1 MLIRWL
7 VSIFLGI
14 FLSLAVRAETPLP
27 DVGSSAT
34 QALSVAQENFLGDY
48 IMETLRVQNVLNL
61 DPALADY
68 IQTLGDRLV
77 SHSEDSKRRYH
88 FFIVNEPHVNA
99 FALPGAWVAVHSG
112 LFLQTRRESE
122 LAAVM
127 AHEVAH
133 VSQRHI
139 ARMFEKAKQMNIPS
153 IAAMVAAAALTVAVP
168 AVGSAALAGVMAG
181 QQQVQIDFTRH
192 NEEEADRIGID
203 TLAKSDFDVNS
214 MAGFF
219 GRMQELSRYN
229 DNQAV
234 PEFLRT
240 HPMSGSRMADAQNR
254 AGRYKNN
261 AVHES
266 ELYNFMK
273 ERLRV
278 LTTSAKEIQAYYSKA
293 KLDDPSVRY
302 GKAFMQLQL
311 RDPNAARETLAPLVN
326 PQMSPTV
333 AMLQATILTKTGNV
347 AQGLALAKATQETDP
362 ENKGMSLMLADL
374 YLENGNP
381 EAAKLLM
388 RHELLQDPDDPDFHE
403 RLAHAYQKLGDK
415 KLTYLAQG
423 DYSMSIHAYER
434 AMFQLKL
441 AEKTPPKT
449 NYYQSLIEAKI
460 KENEALMKKQQ
471 RLMKS
476 AGIKP

>member
-1 MLIRWL
+1 MLIRSII
-7 VSIFLGI
+7 SIFFGI

-34 QALSVAQENFLGDY
+34 QALSTSQENFLGDY
-48 IMETLRVQNVLNL
+48 IMETLRAQNALNL

-68 IQTLGDRLV
+68 IQSLGDRLV
-77 SHSEDSKRRYH
+77 SHSEDAKRRYH

-168 AVGSAALAGVMAG
+168 AVGTAALAGVMAG
-181 QQQVQIDFTRH
+181 QQQIQIDFTRH

-203 TLAKSDFDVNS
+203 TLAKSDFDVHS

-229 DNQAV
+229 DSQAV

-240 HPMSGSRMADAQNR
+240 HPMSANRMADAQNR
-254 AGRYKNN
+254 AGRYQNN

-278 LTTSAKEIQAYYSKA
+278 LTTSTNELQAYYAKA
-293 KLDDPSVRY
+293 KLDVPSLRY
-302 GKAFMQLQL
+302 GKALMLLQL
-311 RDPNAARETLAPLVN
+311 RDAQGARDVLAPLVN
-326 PQMSPTV
+326 PQMPPV
-333 AMLQATILTKTGNV
+333 IALLQATILTKTGDV
-347 AQGLALAKATQETDP
+347 AQGLALAKATQEKDP
-362 ENKGMSLMLADL
+362 ENKGMSLTLADL
-374 YLENGNP
+374 YLDNNNA
-381 EAAKLLM
+381 EAAKTLM
-388 RHELLQDPDDPDFHE
+388 RHELLLDPDDPDFHE
-403 RLAHAYQKLGDK
+403 RLARAYQKLGDK

-423 DYSMSIHAYER
+423 DYSMSIHLYER
-434 AMFQLKL
+434 AMFELKL

-449 NYYQSLIEAKI
+449 TYYQSLIKAKI
-460 KENEALMKKQQ
+460 KENEALMEKQNRLKKSTGV
-471 RLMKS
+471 K
-476 AGIKP
+476 